1 MAVRARVAILPEK
14 FHFDVTVHSL
24 HPLQREGEKERERER
39 KKKTSSS
46 SDGIGP
52 RGIRKG
58 DIVRKCRGLKRPQA
72 FSNSLR
78 LVRFAS
84 NCNIFTPDAVN
95 PCAKLSRYIVSA
107 LKGCRRDEEWVTW
120 MMFMGS

>member
-24 HPLQREGEKERERER
+24 YPSCREWGKKRERERER
-39 KKKTSSS
+39 ERGRKKKISLSGDS
-46 SDGIGP
+46 IGP

-58 DIVRKCRGLKRPQA
+58 DIVRKCRGLKRPHA

-78 LVRFAS
+78 FVRFAS
-84 NCNIFTPDAVN
+84 NCNIFTPDA
-95 PCAKLSRYIVSA
+95 
-107 LKGCRRDEEWVTW
+107 
-120 MMFMGS
+120 